1 MTRFYEKKKHNHVVK
16 GKSTVRCTGG
26 RFSPGEWERVR
37 LKMKKG
43 LVLMQL
49 LGAVCNLRGG
59 GRVVGMGLT
68 HDEKER
74 HGGIKTGGIHICK
87 TGEMMVFES
96 EKMIWYEISRKSNE
110 NVTQKYT
117 PK

>member
-1 MTRFYEKKKHNHVVK
+1 MYGWKIQPGRMGKGSFKNEK
-16 GKSTVRCTGG
+16 GFGSYATPW
-26 RFSPGEWERVR
+26 SS
-37 LKMKKG
+37 
-43 LVLMQL
+43 MQL
-49 LGAVCNLRGG
+49 EGG
-59 GRVVGMGLT
+59 GEGVGMGLT